1 MVKYIRKMVY
11 LSWSWNQHIGAKI
24 LNDYYAT
31 RMQLEEENV
40 SLNFSYADFSLA
52 FA

>member
-1 MVKYIRKMVY
+1 MVTYIRKIVY

-24 LNDYYAT
+24 LTGYYAT

-40 SLNFSYADFSLA
+40 SLNFSYAVSSSA
-52 FA
+52 QA